1 MAKHANRR
9 RRPADVVVGGY
20 AWLSTEHLKL
30 APGLSRKLAAKFVG
44 PFCVVAAVGA
54 LCPFALSCLASG
66 VYMTCFMPR
75 NSSPLLATMAL
86 MPTQLMYQFS
96 VLLLMS
102 RASTK

>member
-44 PFCVVAAVGA
+44 SFRIVAAVGA
-54 LCPFALSCLASG
+54 VSFHLELPS
-66 VYMTCFMPR
+66 
-75 NSSPLLATMAL
+75 
-86 MPTQLMYQFS
+86 
-96 VLLLMS
+96 
-102 RASTK
+102 